1 MPQEDVMTEA
11 ATRGLQWQPSL
22 TSRDGHSR
30 LSGLDYGPGPRRP
43 SDDRVDAP
51 ADGDERGA
59 GTKMADGM
67 DAMFDRL
74 REAAAAHDTSEL
86 NDIATLS

>member
-1 MPQEDVMTEA
+1 VAWIT
-11 ATRGLQWQPSL
+11 
-22 TSRDGHSR
+22 
-30 LSGLDYGPGPRRP
+30 
-43 SDDRVDAP
+43 

-59 GTKMADGM
+59 GTEMAGGM
-67 DAMFDRL
+67 AAMFDRL